1 MVMLER
7 RKDYL
12 NMVSKRQLYY
22 LLGGII
28 ERGFGIAQSIAPK
41 QDCHYEIFG
50 VSDYDKVIGAI
61 GMSEK
66 IGGIDV
72 KVEEGTSSISLDV
85 PYGNRYDPLF
95 GLFWDTPPR
104 KSILRR

>member
-28 ERGFGIAQSIAPK
+28 ARGFGIAQPIVPMEA
-41 QDCHYEIFG
+41 HYYEIHD
-50 VSDYDKVIGAI
+50 VSDR

>member
-1 MVMLER
+1 MVMLEG
-7 RKDYL
+7 RKTFQEIAQE
-12 NMVSKRQLYY
+12 RQLDYC
-22 LLGGII
+22 LGGII
-28 ERGFGIAQSIAPK
+28 ARGFGIAQSIAPK
-41 QDCHYEIFG
+41 QAHYYEIHD
-50 VSDYDKVIGAI
+50 VSDR